1 MATTAKNYTKGPRSG
16 GIRLIV
22 IHTMESQEKPKT
34 ARQVAKWFSNDNAPK
49 ASAHFCVDDKEAVR
63 VVEDDDIAW
72 AAPGANSDG
81 LHIEIAGSARQTTK
95 QWQDAFSTGCLDQAA
110 LVAAKWCL
118 KYQIPVRHL
127 NLNQVVDGKSK
138 GFIGHVDA
146 TRAFP
151 YLKGDH
157 TDPGKNFPW
166 KLFLEK
172 VSVAM
177 ANISKGNK

>member
-1 MATTAKNYTKGPRSG
+1 MATTAKNYTKGPKNRKV
-16 GIRLIV
+16 RVIV

-34 ARQVAKWFSNDNAPK
+34 AQQVAKWFSGDTAPK
-49 ASAHFCVDDKEAVR
+49 ASAHFCVDDKSSVR

-72 AAPGANSDG
+72 AAPGVNSDG
-81 LHIEIAGSARQTTK
+81 LHIEIAGSARQTK
-95 QWQDAFSTGCLDQAA
+95 GQWRDEFSLGCLDQAA
-110 LVAAKWCL
+110 KVAAVWCV

-127 NLNQVVDGKSK
+127 NINQTVDGKSK

-151 YLKGDH
+151 FLRGSH

-166 KLFLEK
+166 ALFLQK
-172 VSVAM
+172 VMEAIG
-177 ANISKGNK
+177 NLPKGKK

>member
-1 MATTAKNYTKGPRSG
+1 MATTAKNYTKGPKNRKV
-16 GIRLIV
+16 RLIV
-22 IHTMESQEKPKT
+22 IHTMESQEKPGT
-34 ARQVAKWFSNDNAPK
+34 AKNVAKWFSGPTAPK
-49 ASAHFCVDDKEAVR
+49 ASAHFCVDNKDAVR

-81 LHIEIAGSARQTTK
+81 LHIEIAGSARQTK
-95 QWQDAFSTGCLDQAA
+95 GQWRDEYTLACLDRAA
-110 LVAAKWCL
+110 EVAAKWCV
-118 KYQIPVRHL
+118 KYQIPVKHL
-127 NLNQVVDGKSK
+127 NLNQVVDGKTK

-166 KLFLEK
+166 DIFLGKVTEAIGKLP
-172 VSVAM
+172 
-177 ANISKGNK
+177 KGKQ

>member
-1 MATTAKNYTKGPRSG
+1 MATTAKNYTKGPKNRKV
-16 GIRLIV
+16 RLIV
-22 IHTMESQEKPKT
+22 IHTMESQEKPGT
-34 ARQVAKWFSNDNAPK
+34 AKQVAKWFSGPTAPK
-49 ASAHFCVDDKEAVR
+49 SSAHFCVDNKDIVR

-81 LHIEIAGSARQTTK
+81 LHIEIAGSARQTK
-95 QWQDAFSTGCLDQAA
+95 GQWRDEYTLACLDRAA
-110 LVAAKWCL
+110 EVAAKWCL
-118 KYQIPVRHL
+118 KYKIPVRHL
-127 NLNQVVDGKSK
+127 NLNQVVDGKTK

-151 YLKGDH
+151 HLKGDH

-172 VSVAM
+172 VTEAI
-177 ANISKGNK
+177 NKLPKGNQ

>member
-1 MATTAKNYTKGPRSG
+1 MATIAKNYTKGPRKG
-16 GIRLIV
+16 PIRLIV

-34 ARQVAKWFSNDNAPK
+34 AQQVAKWFASDNGPK
-49 ASAHFCVDDKEAVR
+49 ASAHYCVDDKSAVK
-63 VVEDDDIAW
+63 VVEDSDIAW

-81 LHIEIAGSARQTTK
+81 LHIEIAGSARQTK
-95 QWQDAFSTGCLDQAA
+95 GQWRDAFSLACLDQAA
-110 LVAAKWCL
+110 KVAAVWCV
-118 KYQIPVRHL
+118 KYQIPVRRL

-157 TDPGKNFPW
+157 TDPGINFPW
-166 KLFLEK
+166 DLFLIK
-172 VSVAM
+172 VTEA
-177 ANISKGNK
+177 IGKLPKGK